1 MVALLG
7 IVSGLAAAI
16 GVTNAPQTTPT
27 QQWVANVLAAT
38 AQAKSARF
46 TYSSITTSTNPAL
59 ASRIVGSGV
68 VDFRSGNVRVTEVE
82 TDRQFTT
89 GPFGARLGA
98 TPTVNR
104 SQDIDIGSSDY
115 KDLSDSNG
123 VQAWIKLSLPRNPH
137 ADLGLSFADSAGGAL
152 DALTDGF
159 DYAKSVRNLGPASRS
174 AIPMTRYVVTTAS
187 VCGQARHVADPPVT
201 EQQGPTTMW
210 VDGRG
215 RLRQVRTSLR
225 IDDVGSLALTQGVHG
240 VVPLMKGRA
249 VMTATLRFT
258 EFGAP
263 VHIKPP
269 PLDHV
274 RSPSSHSISIG
285 IKCASPKSH

>member
-1 MVALLG
+1 MVRRVLPWALVALLG

-16 GVTNAPQTTPT
+16 GVTSAPQTTPT
-27 QQWVANVLAAT
+27 QWVANVLAAT
-38 AQAKSARF
+38 AQAGSAQF
-46 TYSSITTSTNPAL
+46 TFSSITTSTNPAL

-89 GPFGARLGA
+89 GPFGARLDA

-159 DYAKSVRNLGPASRS
+159 DYAKSVRNLQGRHRVL
-174 AIPMTRYVVTTAS
+174 RY
-187 VCGQARHVADPPVT
+187 Q
-201 EQQGPTTMW
+201 
-210 VDGRG
+210 
-215 RLRQVRTSLR
+215 
-225 IDDVGSLALTQGVHG
+225 
-240 VVPLMKGRA
+240 
-249 VMTATLRFT
+249 
-258 EFGAP
+258 
-263 VHIKPP
+263 
-269 PLDHV
+269 
-274 RSPSSHSISIG
+274 
-285 IKCASPKSH
+285 